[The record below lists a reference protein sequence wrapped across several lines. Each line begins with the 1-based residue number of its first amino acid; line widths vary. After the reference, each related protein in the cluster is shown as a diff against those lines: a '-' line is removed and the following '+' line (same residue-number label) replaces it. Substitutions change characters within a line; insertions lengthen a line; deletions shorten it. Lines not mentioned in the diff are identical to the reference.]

1 MSYWTTDAEVANGLD
16 SRTVVYQAEN
26 EKFSASGLLFQTTTK
41 QGNAHDSERDMINRL
56 RYGLLSKDRIVT
68 REDIKSFVLCSLGK
82 LVKSVDIRD
91 GTAISNNVRRGII
104 RTTEVRIELSGAS
117 KEEKVDLPAMTS
129 FLEDELSKRSIN
141 KTPYKIFFV

>member
-1 MSYWTTDAEVANGLD
+1 M
-16 SRTVVYQAEN
+16 R
-26 EKFSASGLLFQTTTK
+26 
-41 QGNAHDSERDMINRL
+41 
-56 RYGLLSKDRIVT
+56 LLSKDRIVT
-68 REDIKSFVLCSLGK
+68 REDIKSFVLYSLGK
-82 LVKSVDIRD
+82 LAKSVDIRD
-91 GTAISNNVRRGII
+91 GIAISNDVRRGII

>member
-1 MSYWTTDAEVANGLD
+1 MCD
-16 SRTVVYQAEN
+16 VV
-26 EKFSASGLLFQTTTK
+26 F
-41 QGNAHDSERDMINRL
+41 
-56 RYGLLSKDRIVT
+56 
-68 REDIKSFVLCSLGK
+68 
-82 LVKSVDIRD
+82 
-91 GTAISNNVRRGII
+91 I